1 MGFGTMIVGFFFI
14 FFNFNLGPVNIFPD
28 IIGYVLLYV
37 GAGEVTRHMKNSNFE
52 ILKKPSLLLIA
63 LSALGI
69 IVKYSDVLNGA
80 LNQGMTTG
88 SKLYSITNIFLIT
101 FLSIFYFFHLAKG
114 IKEEAGKLDNAAL
127 EGQTDKTFKLYLV
140 FQTIGAIV
148 FIGATLLA
156 KGSVTYQLGGEG
168 FFLVFGLLAIYI
180 YLFIQVRKMLK
191 LANSTFSSV
200 EPIQP

>member
-37 GAGEVTRHMKNSNFE
+37 GAGEVTRHMKNNNFE

-80 LNQGMTTG
+80 LNQGLTTG
-88 SKLYSITNIFLIT
+88 SKIYAITNIFLIA

-127 EGQTDKTFKLYLV
+127 EEQTDKTFKLYLV
-140 FQTIGAIV
+140 FQTIGAVV

-156 KGSVTYQLGGEG
+156 KGAVTYQLGGEG

-191 LANSTFSSV
+191 LANSTFGRV

>member
-28 IIGYVLLYV
+28 IIGYILLYV
-37 GAGEVTRHMKNSNFE
+37 GAGEVSRHVKNSNFE
-52 ILKKPSLLLIA
+52 ILKKPSLLLVA
-63 LSALGI
+63 LSVLGI

-80 LNQGMTTG
+80 LNQGLTVE
-88 SKLYSITNIFLIT
+88 SKLYSIATIFLT
-101 FLSIFYFFHLAKG
+101 AFLSIFYFFHLAKG
-114 IKEEAGKLDNAAL
+114 IKEEAGKLEHTELDEKA
-127 EGQTDKTFKLYLV
+127 EKTFKLYLT
-140 FQTIGAIV
+140 FQAIGAIV

-191 LANSTFSSV
+191 LANNTFGSA
-200 EPIQP
+200 EPNQP